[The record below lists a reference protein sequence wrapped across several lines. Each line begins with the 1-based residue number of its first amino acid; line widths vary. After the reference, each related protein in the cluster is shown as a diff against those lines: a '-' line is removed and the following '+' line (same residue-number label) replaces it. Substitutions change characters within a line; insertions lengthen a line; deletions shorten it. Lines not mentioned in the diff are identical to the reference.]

1 MRKARAKASDYCDK
15 SAELRTCGGTV
26 ADTCDRDS
34 TRQISAG
41 QRFSPTSLTC
51 PAVKP
56 SYRSSQLV
64 CPGTARESPREG
76 DHTHTCLKC
85 KKLEELRQTDRA
97 AQNPESDAPTHERA
111 QAHGS
116 WEGGQCGGRG
126 DRKAHHNSRN
136 SKHSCRTTTLTYQ
149 AQNTPQHPL
158 RRINS
163 QPKKNISAE
172 AMPQNTTVS
181 YDARATQHP
190 KLARTKEGTNRPR
203 ASGPKSREDARG
215 ASTVYPGRMNP
226 VAQHISGGRREVLPS
241 KRG

>member
-97 AQNPESDAPTHERA
+97 AKNPEHVASTHERA

-126 DRKAHHNSRN
+126 DRKAHQGKPKGGGARECEKLEQ
-136 SKHSCRTTTLTYQ
+136 KHQTTATRVPSCARAEAPWRTRVTGTRRGKFLQ
-149 AQNTPQHPL
+149 VRDSPL
-158 RRINS
+158 R
-163 QPKKNISAE
+163 P
-172 AMPQNTTVS
+172 
-181 YDARATQHP
+181 
-190 KLARTKEGTNRPR
+190 
-203 ASGPKSREDARG
+203 SR
-215 ASTVYPGRMNP
+215 
-226 VAQHISGGRREVLPS
+226 VL
-241 KRG
+241 R

>member
-1 MRKARAKASDYCDK
+1 VPIRHMSVRKRTHHGREGSAGAAMIEKPTRAIQRVGGLGVRKARAKALDYCDK
-15 SAELRTCGGTV
+15 SVELRTRGGTV
-26 ADTCDRDS
+26 ADACDRDS

-97 AQNPESDAPTHERA
+97 AKNPEHVASTHERA

-136 SKHSCRTTTLTYQ
+136 S
-149 AQNTPQHPL
+149 
-158 RRINS
+158 
-163 QPKKNISAE
+163 
-172 AMPQNTTVS
+172 NTT
-181 YDARATQHP
+181 AE
-190 KLARTKEGTNRPR
+190 LLPR
-203 ASGPKSREDARG
+203 LTSHKTHSDIHFER
-215 ASTVYPGRMNP
+215 
-226 VAQHISGGRREVLPS
+226 L
-241 KRG
+241 